1 MGNHVSLRVPATT
14 SGGPCGDTGDWVS
27 LSRAL
32 RESST
37 IICCE
42 KEFLC
47 DCPANV
53 KRYLY
58 VRYGCPEM

>member
-1 MGNHVSLRVPATT
+1 MIG
-14 SGGPCGDTGDWVS
+14 GGPCGNTGDWVS

-32 RESST
+32 KESST
-37 IICCE
+37 TICDE

-47 DCPANV
+47 VCPANV

-58 VRYGCPEM
+58 V